1 MEKSDIKL
9 SLLVGEIIA
18 ILSFGIL
25 KNFGI
30 TTKLIYFIWPIF
42 LPLLCLAG
50 MLVAWQ
56 ISKKIPFVLQA
67 AKFALVGAVNTV
79 VDLGVLNLLILFTQ
93 ITSGI
98 YFSIFKG
105 ISFLV
110 AVINSYFWNK
120 FWAFKKKGEAK
131 DQTPQAKSKEFSQFM
146 VVSIAGFLLNLVIAT
161 LVVNTIGPQFGLS
174 AKKWASVGAVAGTLF
189 VMVWNFL
196 GYKFIVFK

>member
-1 MEKSDIKL
+1 MDKLDIKL
-9 SLLVGEIIA
+9 SLLVGVIIA

-25 KNFGI
+25 KNFGLQA
-30 TTKLIYFIWPIF
+30 KWVYFIWPIL
-42 LPLLCLAG
+42 LPFLCLAG
-50 MLVAWQ
+50 MWVAYQ
-56 ISKKIPFVLQA
+56 ISKKIPFILQA

-98 YFSIFKG
+98 YFTVFKG

-110 AVINSYFWNK
+110 AVTNSYFWNK
-120 FWAFKKKGEAK
+120 FWAFKKRGEAK
-131 DQTPQAKSKEFSQFM
+131 AQTPEAKSKEFSQFM
-146 VVSIAGFLLNLVIAT
+146 IVSIVGFLLNLGIAAF
-161 LVVNTIGPQFGLS
+161 VVNIVGPQFGLN
-174 AKKWASVGAVAGTLF
+174 AKIWANMGAVAGTLF